1 MIIEHAL
8 LEVTPGRED
17 DFEQSMVRAFAI
29 IESATGCHGATL
41 QRQHENAS
49 TYLLIVQW
57 ESVSAHMDGFR
68 PSSAYEEWRQLTHP
82 YYATAPV
89 VTHFYAPISRE

>member
-17 DFEQSMVRAFAI
+17 DFERSMATAFAI
-29 IESATGCHGATL
+29 IESAPGCHGATV
-41 QRQHENAS
+41 QRQHENSS
-49 TYLLIVQW
+49 TYLLIVRW
-57 ESVSAHMDGFR
+57 KSVAAHMEEFR
-68 PSSAYEEWRQLTHP
+68 PSAAYEQWRQLTHP
-82 YYATAPV
+82 YYATAPQ